1 MATGKKVTQLTELS
15 TFSGDDKLIIVD
27 TVSGT
32 TKSAKYMVMKDDLL
46 NSGPIE
52 FEADSGAVTAMNMP
66 VTSEASSSAIM
77 SLGFAIDS
85 NQLLTVSALHDGVGG
100 INSGSVIV
108 SAENY
113 SVPQTQSGSFSA

>member
-1 MATGKKVTQLTELS
+1 
-15 TFSGDDKLIIVD
+15 
-27 TVSGT
+27 
-32 TKSAKYMVMKDDLL
+32 MKDDLL

-66 VTSEASSSAIM
+66 VTSEASSSVIM